1 MTPRLAVS
9 RLLAGLVVAVILAA
23 AAPATADDAT
33 GKGVT
38 ETPIFSRKLPN
49 AAGKTMTV
57 VSVDYA
63 PGGASAP
70 HRHAPSAVVF
80 AYVVAG
86 AIRSQVEGAGE
97 ARVYHVGDTWYEP
110 PNAHH
115 LVSEN
120 ASTTEPARLIAV
132 VIADDGA
139 SITTFDGAN

>member
-1 MTPRLAVS
+1 MTPCSVLSRTLVGFLA
-9 RLLAGLVVAVILAA
+9 LALAA
-23 AAPATADDAT
+23 ATAAAADDAA
-33 GKGVT
+33 GKGVAA
-38 ETPIFSRKLPN
+38 TPIFSRKLPN
-49 AAGKTMTV
+49 APGKTMTV

-70 HRHAPSAVVF
+70 HRHAPSAIVF

-86 AIRSQVEGAGE
+86 AVRSQVEGAGE
-97 ARVYHVGDTWYEP
+97 ARIYHVGESWYEP

-120 ASTTEPARLIAV
+120 ASTTESARLIAV

-139 SITTFDGAN
+139 AITTFDGAN